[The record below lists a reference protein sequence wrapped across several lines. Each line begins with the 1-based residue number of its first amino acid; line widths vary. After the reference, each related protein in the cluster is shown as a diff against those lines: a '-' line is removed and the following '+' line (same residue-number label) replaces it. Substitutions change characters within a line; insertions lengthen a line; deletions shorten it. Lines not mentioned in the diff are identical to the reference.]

1 MKNSSCW
8 IVVVLATAA
17 GPVAAFPIDSNNIY
31 QISTEVTVGGSD
43 YRTTVVANCN
53 PGDVVLA
60 GSCYN
65 WNAPAKLLQS
75 MLWFN
80 GWRCDYQNY
89 EYAYPQYPPINPFL
103 FVIPGDPPIRGAI
116 VTCAHP

>member
-1 MKNSSCW
+1 MKNRFW
-8 IVVVLATAA
+8 WMFVILATAA
-17 GPVAAFPIDSNNIY
+17 VPVAAFPIDSNNIY
-31 QISTEVTVGGSD
+31 YNSTEVTVGDSD

-53 PGDVVLA
+53 PGDIVLS

-75 MLWFN
+75 MLWFD

-89 EYAYPQYPPINPFL
+89 EIGYPEYPPNIPHAY
-103 FVIPGDPPIRGAI
+103 VIPGDPPIRGAI